1 MWHTLQPYRQ
11 LLFKLLAE
19 LAGLALL
26 VGFVAGLATM
36 PKLDIAPNPKSP
48 IGYNIKVD
56 TREWRSNLTT
66 YYCMVRNGSAARD
79 RRGSPIGP
87 QVAERLG
94 RSLTLLGIAAGLA
107 VLLGVLKGFWDFQSM
122 RRRRIAFSP
131 MITSAFAGVPDFWLV
146 LMLQWGASLLWRT
159 FDYSPFK
166 VSWDAQAPA
175 ASMVYPVIAL
185 SLIPLAHVA
194 RTTATAMGNV
204 YGKEYVRT
212 ARAKGIHE
220 FLVVYKHAL
229 RNAMVQ
235 ILDSLPSVMAVMLSN
250 LLIVEYMFTY
260 PGITLLL
267 KDAVAPAQRPG
278 STVAT
283 PDMTIIILSGVGLGL
298 IFTAFFLMVRL
309 LRVLSDPRL
318 KVRGAA

>member
-1 MWHTLQPYRQ
+1 MWQALQPYRR
-11 LLFKLLAE
+11 LLFKVIAE

-26 VGFVAGLATM
+26 VGFVVGLATM
-36 PKLDIAPNPKSP
+36 PKMDITPNPKSI

-56 TREWRSNLTT
+56 TKEWRNNVTT
-66 YYCMVRNGSAARD
+66 YYRTVRNGSAAKD
-79 RRGSPIGP
+79 RRGSAIGP
-87 QVAERLG
+87 LVAERLG

-122 RRRRIAFSP
+122 RKRRIALSP
-131 MITSAFAGVPDFWLV
+131 MVTSAFAGVPDFWLV
-146 LMLQWGASLLWRT
+146 LMLQWGASWLWRT

-166 VSWDAQAPA
+166 VAWDAQAVA

-212 ARAKGIHE
+212 ARAKGLHE

-235 ILDSLPSVMAVMLSN
+235 ILDSLPSMMAVMLSN
-250 LLIVEYMFTY
+250 LLIVEYMFNY
-260 PGITLLL
+260 PGLTMLL
-267 KDAVAPAQRPG
+267 KEAVAPAQRAG
-278 STVAT
+278 SATAT
-283 PDMTIIILSGVGLGL
+283 PDMTVIILSGIGLGL
-298 IFTAFFLMVRL
+298 IFSAFYLVVRL
-309 LRVLSDPRL
+309 LRVVTDPRL
-318 KVRGAA
+318 KGRGAA